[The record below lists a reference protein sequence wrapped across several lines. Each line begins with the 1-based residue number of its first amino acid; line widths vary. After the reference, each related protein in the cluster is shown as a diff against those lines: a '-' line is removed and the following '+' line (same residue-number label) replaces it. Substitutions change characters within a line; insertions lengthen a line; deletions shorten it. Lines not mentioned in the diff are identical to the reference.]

1 MTKIFYLKHH
11 TFHIKAIFTALK
23 DIFEKAEYA
32 DKAIE
37 KVMRANKKWDVRER
51 SFVSDV
57 TYDIVRNW
65 RLLVAA
71 SGVDEKLTDKNL
83 WTIFGTYLIFDGYDL
98 PESNYFKTLK
108 SENPFLIGWIQLE
121 KKN

>member
-23 DIFEKAEYA
+23 DIFENAEYA

-51 SFVSDV
+51 SFVSEV

-71 SGVDEKLTDKNL
+71 SGVDEKLSDKNL
-83 WTIFGTYLIFDGYDL
+83 WSIFGTYLILMGMIYQIVTISKL
-98 PESNYFKTLK
+98 
-108 SENPFLIGWIQLE
+108 
-121 KKN
+121 